1 MPRSDRPLSDR
12 IQELEGEITGR
23 VGQALAELRD
33 SLRERLR
40 AGEEEALRRLDE
52 IAERIPRAVLSR
64 QDVEPIARGAGDEG
78 RREAWGDLLEG
89 LAAIDSAGGQ
99 AAALEALLAET
110 RRYAARAVL
119 FLTRAEG
126 ATAWGASGWQGSG
139 VAGIGVGWNEG
150 DGWRRLAE
158 GRGTV
163 RLAGSDCALLC
174 SRLESPLPAE
184 GVLVPLV
191 LRDRVAAA
199 LYADRLEGDEPL
211 GVEALQLLT
220 WATAAVIESQPF
232 RARATTPTLY
242 PADQPGAALPLW
254 DAPVAPPAEAPVDL
268 EIGDLDSVDLGAE
281 AGYATPGYRE
291 SLYGEAAEGAAG
303 LEPIELEPVEM
314 GEMGEALELEEPEAA
329 PEPVEPFDAD
339 QPAAAVVEAEV
350 EAELAAAAAEV
361 ADEAEL
367 AAAESAA
374 GIEAEIHERVE
385 PAGFGST
392 QDVGSYLPEVEPPPP
407 PEPVWDV
414 VLEPELPEA
423 ELPEAEFPQAALPE
437 DLEEPEE
444 LYGRGPELPVF
455 EEPAELAPPAPMP
468 TMAIPTGALDPGATQ
483 FIDRASL
490 GLPTVPAPAP
500 ELPPAEPEDEPGEV
514 TTVGRPRGGAQVTPP
529 EDVVGPG
536 WAFARGP
543 GSSGDDA
550 VHEEA
555 RRLARLLVSEIRL
568 YNEDQVEE
576 GRRSRDIYSRLRED
590 IDRSRQM
597 YEERVDK
604 SVLGGTDYFQEE
616 LVRILAAGDSEAMGM
631 NG

>member
-1 MPRSDRPLSDR
+1 MPRSDQPLSDR

-52 IAERIPRAVLSR
+52 IVERIPRAVLSR
-64 QDVEPIARGAGDEG
+64 QDVEPIALGAGAEG

-89 LAAIDSAGGQ
+89 LAAIDSADGQ
-99 AAALEALLAET
+99 AAALETLLAET

-126 ATAWGASGWQGSG
+126 AVAWGASGWQGAV
-139 VAGIGVGWNEG
+139 VAGTRVGWDEG
-150 DGWRRLAE
+150 DDWGRLAE

-163 RLAGSDCALLC
+163 HLAGSDCALLC

-199 LYADRLEGDEPL
+199 LYADRLEDDEPL

-232 RARATTPTLY
+232 RSRSTTPTLH

-254 DAPVAPPAEAPVDL
+254 DAPLAPPAEEPAAAPVDL

-281 AGYATPGYRE
+281 AGYAAPGDRE
-291 SLYGEAAEGAAG
+291 PADAD
-303 LEPIELEPVEM
+303 LEPIDLEPVEI
-314 GEMGEALELEEPEAA
+314 GEMEEMEEVEEVEEAEEAEEVEEPS
-329 PEPVEPFDAD
+329 DAD

-350 EAELAAAAAEV
+350 EAELAAAAAEA

-367 AAAESAA
+367 AAVEADAEVEEA
-374 GIEAEIHERVE
+374 IEE
-385 PAGFGST
+385 PAIEEPEPFAFAST
-392 QDVGSYLPEVEPPPP
+392 QDVGTHVPEIEPPPLD
-407 PEPVWDV
+407 PVWEPA
-414 VLEPELPEA
+414 LEPEISDDFPAEMPEETPA
-423 ELPEAEFPQAALPE
+423 EI
-437 DLEEPEE
+437 EEPEE
-444 LYGRGPELPVF
+444 LYGVAPEPPRF
-455 EEPAELAPPAPMP
+455 EEPADLEPPQRAWPMP
-468 TMAIPTGALDPGATQ
+468 TVAIDPGATQ

-490 GLPTVPAPAP
+490 GPPTVPAPAP
-500 ELPPAEPEDEPGEV
+500 EPPPAEPEDEPGEV

-568 YNEDQVEE
+568 YNEEQVEE
-576 GRRSRDIYSRLRED
+576 GRRSHDIYSRLRED

-597 YEERVDK
+597 YEERVDQ

>member
-40 AGEEEALRRLDE
+40 AGEEDALRRLDE

-64 QDVEPIARGAGDEG
+64 QDVEPIARGAGAEG

-126 ATAWGASGWQGSG
+126 AVAWGASGWQGTE
-139 VAGIGVGWNEG
+139 VAGIGVGWSEG
-150 DGWRRLAE
+150 DGWGRLAE
-158 GRGTV
+158 GRGAV

-199 LYADRLEGDEPL
+199 LYADRLEDDEPL

-232 RARATTPTLY
+232 RSRTATPTLH

-254 DAPVAPPAEAPVDL
+254 DAPVAPPAEAPTETPVDL

-281 AGYATPGYRE
+281 AGYAAPGYRE
-291 SLYGEAAEGAAG
+291 SRYEEAAGGSAA
-303 LEPIELEPVEM
+303 LQPIELEPVEM
-314 GEMGEALELEEPEAA
+314 GEMVAMGEMGEVLEIEEPEA
-329 PEPVEPFDAD
+329 PFDAD

-367 AAAESAA
+367 ARAETAA
-374 GIEAEIHERVE
+374 GIEAELHEPLG

-392 QDVGSYLPEVEPPPP
+392 QDAGSYLPEVEPPPL

-414 VLEPELPEA
+414 VLERELPEA
-423 ELPEAEFPQAALPE
+423 ELPAAEFPE

-444 LYGRGPELPVF
+444 LYGRGPELPAF

-490 GLPTVPAPAP
+490 GLPTLPAPAP